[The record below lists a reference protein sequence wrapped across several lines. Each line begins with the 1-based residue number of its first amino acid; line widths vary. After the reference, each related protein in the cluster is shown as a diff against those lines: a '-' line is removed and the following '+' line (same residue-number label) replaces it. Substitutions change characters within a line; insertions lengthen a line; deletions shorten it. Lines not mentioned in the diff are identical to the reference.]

1 MESSFTADAISRR
14 VRAQQ
19 STALILRIPK
29 RKNVPGMLWLPASAY
44 PCDHWKDNRA
54 SVGLSGLDLKDCR
67 QEVRSAVPSCG
78 LRPEIS
84 PR

>member
-1 MESSFTADAISRR
+1 MESSFTADAISHH

-29 RKNVPGMLWLPASAY
+29 RKNVPGMLWLPASAC

-54 SVGLSGLDLKDCR
+54 SVGLSGLDLKDRR
-67 QEVRSAVPSCG
+67 QRFALLCPAAVCDQK
-78 LRPEIS
+78 
-84 PR
+84 